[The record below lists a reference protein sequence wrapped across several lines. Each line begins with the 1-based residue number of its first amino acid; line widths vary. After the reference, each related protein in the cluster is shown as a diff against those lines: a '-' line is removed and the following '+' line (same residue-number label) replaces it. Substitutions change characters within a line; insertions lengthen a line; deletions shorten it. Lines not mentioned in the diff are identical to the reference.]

1 MSLSMNQRIAHLETI
16 WVGVQLRLSC
26 GKDPREDDD
35 FRELLSHPP
44 PRLVRQTNMRYVS
57 SEVEQLNLLPLDHV
71 DHQDFEFDFPREP
84 LSRVTNRHELLSEE
98 ARVRY
103 WDARTKE
110 GRDAVMLEEGFCP
123 DV

>member
-1 MSLSMNQRIAHLETI
+1 MSLSMNMRIAHLETI
-16 WVGVQLRLSC
+16 WGGVQLRLSC
-26 GKDPREDDD
+26 GKDPREDAD

-44 PRLVRQTNMRYVS
+44 PRLERQTNMRYVS
-57 SEVEQLNLLPLDHV
+57 AEAEQLGMLPLDYG
-71 DHQDFEFDFPREP
+71 DHQDFDFPREP
-84 LSRVTNRHELLSEE
+84 LSRVTNRHELLSDE

-123 DV
+123 DT

>member
-44 PRLVRQTNMRYVS
+44 PRLVRQTNMYADA
-57 SEVEQLNLLPLDHV
+57 EQFNLPLDHG
-71 DHQDFEFDFPREP
+71 DHQDFDFPREP
-84 LSRVTNRHELLSEE
+84 LSRVTNRHELLSDE